1 MSQNRTIKV
10 YYNSAC
16 PVCKAGIESQ
26 KVKMQGCSVVWND
39 VHSDYNLVR
48 ELDSDLEFVRERLH
62 VVDESGELQ
71 VGFDA
76 FLAIWRNSPTEEGKA
91 RLLGQ
96 PIVRHLCRI
105 SYNLFAALL
114 YQWNKRLKHW

>member
-1 MSQNRTIKV
+1 MRQHRKIKV

-16 PVCKAGIESQ
+16 PVCKAGIANQ
-26 KVKMQGCSVVWND
+26 KVRMQGCPVEWND
-39 VHSDYNLVR
+39 VQSDDNLIR
-48 ELDSDLEFVRERLH
+48 EIDSDLEFVRERLH
-62 VVDESGELQ
+62 VVDESGALQ
-71 VGFDA
+71 IGCDA
-76 FLAIWRNSPTEEGKA
+76 FLAIWRNSPTEGGKV

-96 PIVRHLCRI
+96 PIIRHLCRI